1 MNPLGKQW
9 LVASAVPVLL
19 ALAAVVV
26 VGGSRAQPA
35 RSPSPGTESVFGTVK
50 TVDLAGGTFDL
61 VTGVG
66 YALRIQRVR
75 LPAPL
80 EVQGAAPESA
90 AVVLVPGSVVRVQ
103 FRPMTAGTEASSV
116 ELVRPAPRRVKP

>member
-50 TVDLAGGTFDL
+50 TVDLPGGTFDL

-80 EVQGAAPESA
+80 EVQGAARESA
-90 AVVLVPGSVVRVQ
+90 AAVLLPGSVVRVA
-103 FRPMTAGTEASSV
+103 FRPMTGGTEASSV

>member
-9 LVASAVPVLL
+9 LVTSAGAVLL

-26 VGGSRAQPA
+26 VGGSRTQPA
-35 RSPSPGTESVFGTVK
+35 RAPSPGMESVTGTVK
-50 TVDLAGGTFDL
+50 TVDLRGGTFDL

-66 YALRIQRVR
+66 LALRIQRVR

-80 EVQGAAPESA
+80 RVQGAAPESA
-90 AVVLVPGSVVRVQ
+90 AVVLVPGSIVRVA
-103 FRPMTAGTEASSV
+103 FRPMTAGTEASTV